1 MLGRLFRK
9 SREENGSPMPSV
21 AGRPPRL
28 PRGIRV
34 YAVGDVHG
42 RLGLLHRIEAII
54 AADHYA
60 RGDSCRPWIVYLGDY
75 VDRGGDSRQV
85 IQHLLEGPP
94 EGFEGVHLLGNHDL
108 WLREFLEDPAYG
120 PSWYKHGGDATLL
133 SYGVRMDPSKG
144 EQARFVQAHQA
155 MRGRVPDEH
164 RRFLGSLE
172 LGFSIGDYFMV
183 HAGVV
188 PGKPFDQQSVEDL
201 LWVREPFL
209 NHAGELAKV
218 VVHGHTVEE
227 KPTEKSHRIG
237 IDTGACWT
245 GKLSAVGLEED
256 ERWFLQTDAEG
267 RSAADRA

>member
-9 SREENGSPMPSV
+9 SREREEVGPPVPSV
-21 AGRPPRL
+21 GGRPPRL

-42 RLGLLHRIEAII
+42 RLGLLRQLEAII
-54 AADHYA
+54 EADHHA

-75 VDRGGDSRQV
+75 VDRGTDSREV
-85 IQHLLEGPP
+85 IDHLIAGPP
-94 EGFEGVHLLGNHDL
+94 DGFEGIHLLGNHDL

-133 SYGVRMDPSKG
+133 SYGVRMDPAKA
-144 EQARFVQAHQA
+144 EPARFREAQAA
-155 MRGRVPDEH
+155 MRARVPEAH

-183 HAGVV
+183 HAGIM
-188 PGKPFDQQSVEDL
+188 PTRPLDQQSVEDL

-209 NHAGELAKV
+209 NHDGELAKV
-218 VVHGHTVEE
+218 VVHGHTVEQQPVE
-227 KPTEKSHRIG
+227 RRHRIG
-237 IDTGACWT
+237 IDTGAVWT
-245 GKLSAVGLEED
+245 GMLTAVGLEED
-256 ERWFLQTDAEG
+256 RRWYLQTSTGEA
-267 RSAADRA
+267 